1 MILEGQNIS
10 LKLGA
15 KKVLDG
21 VSLSVKPGRLIGL
34 IGPNGAGKST
44 LLRILAGLQVPSSGR
59 VKLGQQLLSEM
70 KACERARNMAYLP
83 QEHIVHWPISVY
95 DLVAMGRLPYR
106 HPLAALDLASKR
118 AIEESLAA
126 MTVEHLA
133 QRSALELSG
142 GELARVLLARA
153 LAQTPQILLADEP
166 TAGLDPAHK
175 LNLLSHLAKISASGM
190 SIIVVLHDLTMAARF
205 CDHLV
210 LLQEGRVYHAGAPKE
225 VLTEKALGEVY
236 HIKVHIAEV
245 GGHRIILPL
254 DIEGLPS

>member
-1 MILEGQNIS
+1 MILEGQKIS
-10 LKLGA
+10 LELRGKN
-15 KKVLDG
+15 VLDE
-21 VSLSVKPGRLIGL
+21 VSLSTKPGKLIGL

-44 LLRILAGLQVPSSGR
+44 LLRILAGLQSPSSGR
-59 VKLGQQLLSEM
+59 VELAQQPLNEM
-70 KACERARNMAYLP
+70 KAQERARDMAYLP

-106 HPLAALDLASKR
+106 HPLARLDLTSKR
-118 AIEESLAA
+118 AIEGALAV

-133 QRSALELSG
+133 RRSALELSG

-175 LNLLSHLAKISASGM
+175 LNLLAHLAKISASGM

-210 LLQEGRVYHAGAPKE
+210 LLQEGRVYQAGTPTE
-225 VLTEKALGEVY
+225 VLTEQTLGEVY
-236 HIKVHIAEV
+236 HIKAHIAEME
-245 GGHRIILPL
+245 GHRIILPL
-254 DIEGLPS
+254 EIEEPAS